1 MRLNR
6 TSKCTNWFILTVAKK
21 IFRNKT
27 NPMGPLPQAP
37 HKIMTAKAGD
47 GSHELNAYVGSED
60 VLIVHRS

>member
-1 MRLNR
+1 
-6 TSKCTNWFILTVAKK
+6 
-21 IFRNKT
+21 
-27 NPMGPLPQAP
+27 MGPLPQAP